1 MIWIREGMGIF
12 RLKKKR
18 KKKRFLM
25 ELKQMKQSIF
35 AFVPFISNKVKFIIY
50 VYYTKLSVNSI

>member
-1 MIWIREGMGIF
+1 MGIF